1 MNGDLVYEYIS
12 KCFEVTLYILFQN
25 IIKRR

>member
-1 MNGDLVYEYIS
+1 MDRDLVYEYIP
-12 KCFEVTLYILFQN
+12 KCFEATLYILFQN